1 MRPGSGRWGGGQS
14 AWEPQ
19 PGGTRGSLPLQHCG
33 LASSLTLNR
42 DWEKQLHTL
51 PPLGHLTPASQATPQ
66 PQLPFLPQR
75 TGAAGALS
83 ESAVSSQPLPLG
95 DFRWAVVLAAG
106 PQEAALPW
114 ETDRQEAD
122 RWATRPGPYPSSGG
136 EAGEAPGE
144 RRETAETVCARVC
157 VHMGGCVFVC
167 KYLCMQMC
175 VRARVCFMYMCVQMQ
190 LRSSVQTCTSV
201 HMQMP
206 MCVTTCECA
215 CVSVLGRKGRRES
228 RAERHPRESKHCPAT
243 LGKPRT

>member
-1 MRPGSGRWGGGQS
+1 MPTAGCVKTQKMRPGSGRWDGGQS

-19 PGGTRGSLPLQHCG
+19 PGGTWGSLPLQHCG
-33 LASSLTLNR
+33 LASSLTLKR

-75 TGAAGALS
+75 TGAARALS

-95 DFRWAVVLAAG
+95 DFRWVAVLAAG
-106 PQEAALPW
+106 PQEAPLHW

-144 RRETAETVCARVC
+144 RRETAETDARVC
-157 VHMGGCVFVC
+157 TSVRVCMGVCAHGWVGICMQIPMHAIVCACTCVFHVHVRPNAAVFKC
-167 KYLCMQMC
+167 AGMC
-175 VRARVCFMYMCVQMQ
+175 AN
-190 LRSSVQTCTSV
+190 V
-201 HMQMP
+201 H
-206 MCVTTCECA
+206 ECA
-215 CVSVLGRKGRRES
+215 YANAHVCD
-228 RAERHPRESKHCPAT
+228 HM
-243 LGKPRT
+243 